1 MEGRVKWFDD
11 RKGYGFI
18 LGEDGKDYF
27 VHMSEIRMEGHKTL
41 REGQQVE
48 FDFLRNETPG
58 KASIAKNVRRI
69 GRNGTEK

>member
-1 MEGRVKWFDD
+1 MEGYCKWFDD

-27 VHMSEIRMEGHKTL
+27 VHQSEIEMEGHRTL

-48 FDFLRNETPG
+48 FEFLSQLGG
-58 KASIAKNVRRI
+58 KAPLAKNVRRI
-69 GRNGTEK
+69 EKDGAKV